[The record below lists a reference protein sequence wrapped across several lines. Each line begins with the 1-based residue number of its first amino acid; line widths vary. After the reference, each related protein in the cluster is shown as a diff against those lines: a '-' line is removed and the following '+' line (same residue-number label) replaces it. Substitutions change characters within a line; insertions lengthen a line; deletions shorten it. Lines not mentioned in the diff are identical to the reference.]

1 MEEKRS
7 EKSHDR
13 QRNAKSMNNYSYEL
27 FCTLD
32 HGAKIRCKRRAKV
45 YPPGKWT
52 VYIPS
57 YKRNFR
63 SRELLSLSLSLS
75 LIHTLIHPI
84 YVPWSVERRHIRL
97 AVSLVSV
104 LGTSNKRRESI
115 GRTMAG
121 NDAAR
126 PPRGMQAAWK
136 RRSLINFTL
145 SIKPF
150 NISLHAIFIFIYI
163 LYIYIWTFFC
173 FFILATSSGIVKHL
187 CTSAKRILSLL
198 VVSGN
203 LNVSQRL
210 KEFLLPRSLH
220 RSASLLS
227 DESNQGLIYVLRLSL
242 RVFSIVCHR
251 TRPIVL
257 CLAKARSCPQKFSR
271 KIHA

>member
-1 MEEKRS
+1 MIGNETQNRWTII
-7 EKSHDR
+7 R
-13 QRNAKSMNNYSYEL
+13 TNYFVPSITGQKFAVKDEQ
-27 FCTLD
+27 
-32 HGAKIRCKRRAKV
+32 K
-45 YPPGKWT
+45 
-52 VYIPS
+52 YIHRVNGPCIFLPINVTS
-57 YKRNFR
+57 GHASF
-63 SRELLSLSLSLS
+63 SLSLSLS

-173 FFILATSSGIVKHL
+173 FFILATSNGIVKHL

-251 TRPIVL
+251 TRSIVL